1 MNKYLTTKDITK
13 CCGCSACV
21 ARCPRQCIG
30 MTTDDD
36 GFYVPAVLDAN
47 TCIDCGL
54 CAKVCPFENPQSN
67 DITTEF
73 YAGYSQNEQFIMNSS
88 SGGIFPELAAAFLK
102 TGGKVYGAYMDDD
115 YKLYH
120 TGIKDLTDLPK
131 LMRSKYYQSDIR
143 NTYHECKQ
151 DLIEGKKVLFSGV
164 PCQIQGLKRFLGK
177 DYDTLY
183 TLDIICHGVPSP
195 LMFNAFRS
203 HLERKHGGKVVE
215 LNFRDKKK
223 FGWSV
228 AMKYVIKKPN
238 GTRKEYVYNYSLS
251 SYLRPFLMGLLTR
264 ESCYKCPF
272 SSLERPG
279 DITLG
284 DFFGYQIT
292 RPELA
297 HKEGLSLILVNSS
310 KGYEL
315 KTICGDAG
323 VILTDITEYNV
334 RMSGTRNLYKPTER
348 PENRDVIYKSLHT
361 KGIDYLIKTYFKPKL
376 SLRQKIRYMLPN
388 SLIAILKPLL
398 KCK

>member
-195 LMFNAFRS
+195 LMFKAFRS

>member
-131 LMRSKYYQSDIR
+131 LMRSKYFQSDIR